1 MDKPKD
7 RDTGQWQM
15 MGRAL
20 VQHKKKNG
28 AAIKPGQPA
37 GRHHNIR
44 ASAN

>member
-20 VQHKKKNG
+20 VQHAK
-28 AAIKPGQPA
+28 
-37 GRHHNIR
+37 RER
-44 ASAN
+44 RRD